1 VRPTLRGVS
10 ASTGT
15 FVLQPFVKVTRQ
27 SHPPK
32 LSPSHSLKSAPSF
45 LARVSSIKGYT
56 EIGASLF
63 ATEKTRLCPRTGN
76 FCFVHRAPPHPL
88 LDKSTPRLTVPLV
101 PLSPSPP
108 PSAPSS
114 SRPIPREPR
123 RVELVRSDVQL
134 DRPRRFLV
142 LVRDPRRHRRAN
154 TVSPAAIITVLGL
167 GVVVSPV
174 TGGSHNPIAAY

>member
-32 LSPSHSLKSAPSF
+32 LSPSHSLKPAPSF

-101 PLSPSPP
+101 PLSPSPSP
-108 PSAPSS
+108 PPPRAKLVPPDS
-114 SRPIPREPR
+114 SRATSRGARSQRRTTRSTAAIPRPCPR
-123 RVELVRSDVQL
+123 PAATPPRKHRV
-134 DRPRRFLV
+134 
-142 LVRDPRRHRRAN
+142 PRRHNHCTWA
-154 TVSPAAIITVLGL
+154 
-167 GVVVSPV
+167 
-174 TGGSHNPIAAY
+174 GSGCFTRDRGFP

>member
-1 VRPTLRGVS
+1 MGGAQGEREREEGKFEGSSVRPTLRGVS

-32 LSPSHSLKSAPSF
+32 LSPSHSLKPAPSF

-108 PSAPSS
+108 LPLPPRQARPARFLASHVAWSSFAATYNSIDRGDSS
-114 SRPIPREPR
+114 SLSETRG
-123 RVELVRSDVQL
+123 D
-134 DRPRRFLV
+134 
-142 LVRDPRRHRRAN
+142 
-154 TVSPAAIITVLGL
+154 TAAQT
-167 GVVVSPV
+167 PC
-174 TGGSHNPIAAY
+174 PPPP